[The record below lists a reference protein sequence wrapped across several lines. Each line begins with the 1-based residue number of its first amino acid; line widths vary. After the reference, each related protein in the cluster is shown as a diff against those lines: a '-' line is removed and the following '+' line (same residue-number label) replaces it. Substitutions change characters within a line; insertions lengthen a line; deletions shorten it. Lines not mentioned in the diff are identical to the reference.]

1 MAGNKRFP
9 LDLLLV
15 AGLVLLTDIFVLTA
29 GLNET
34 LLRTVLGLPLVLFL
48 PGYALIAALF
58 PAKFDLD
65 GIERVA
71 LSFGLSIAVV
81 PLIGLGLNYTSWGI
95 RLVPVLISISVFTL
109 LMCGLAYFRRE
120 QLSPEE
126 RFEVP
131 FREGAEALRAE
142 VVEKPE
148 SRTDKILTIIL
159 ILSILASVG
168 TLVYVIV
175 SPKEGEHFP
184 EFYILGPEGMAS
196 NYPTEYVLGEDG
208 TVIVG
213 IVNHEYRT
221 VNYAMD
227 VRLENRSLDLPEN
240 MKYVNLVHNET
251 WEDTLEI
258 TPPFEGTD
266 MKLEFL
272 LFNESEKEVPYR
284 ELHLWINVIEK
295 AEEA

>member
-29 GLNET
+29 WLNET
-34 LLRTVLGLPLVLFL
+34 FLRTVLGLPLVLFL

-175 SPKEGEHFP
+175 SPKEGEHFT